1 MEEINNNNH
10 QLILE
15 EKRYMKNLKEN
26 ITT

>member
-15 EKRYMKNLKEN
+15 EKRYMKILKEN
-26 ITT
+26 IAT